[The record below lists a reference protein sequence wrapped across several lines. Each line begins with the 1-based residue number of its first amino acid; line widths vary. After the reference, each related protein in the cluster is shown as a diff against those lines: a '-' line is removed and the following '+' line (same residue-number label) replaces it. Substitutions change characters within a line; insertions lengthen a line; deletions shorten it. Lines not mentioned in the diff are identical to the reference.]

1 MILLPHRS
9 HCGPCVMAIPPHPQI
24 TQICTQSEQA
34 ELPLVMDIPSAHG
47 ACACACA
54 RLRQFTALR
63 LPIRETYPCCAG
75 RAHTQS
81 ARAGQQLG
89 ANMSNIGSMCICWG
103 WALPLVRRT
112 FRFQLVRSRQPLQA
126 CFDVE
131 HTRAPTMPG
140 RAGVVAVLSSEKP
153 LPPTR
158 HFVKQSP
165 FLSVRV
171 YTGSLVKPS
180 CLLHRSR
187 VTAADR
193 YRTVPPCFP
202 GPAVTEPRHE
212 GIMHCRLLT

>member
-1 MILLPHRS
+1 VQRTLSLPPYDPPPVANTHREDCKRSKRDWLGRAHRARLAPGRLMILLPHRS

-54 RLRQFTALR
+54 RLRQFTAL
-63 LPIRETYPCCAG
+63 LQPIRATYPSCAG

-89 ANMSNIGSMCICWG
+89 ANMSNMASMCTCWG

-131 HTRAPTMPG
+131 HTPAHQRCSDG
-140 RAGVVAVLSSEKP
+140 RVS
-153 LPPTR
+153 
-158 HFVKQSP
+158 
-165 FLSVRV
+165 
-171 YTGSLVKPS
+171 
-180 CLLHRSR
+180 
-187 VTAADR
+187 
-193 YRTVPPCFP
+193 
-202 GPAVTEPRHE
+202 
-212 GIMHCRLLT
+212 